1 MEVNCITIPR
11 VRLSLRGAQT
21 LFKKKGMVEMQNK
34 LLEEIKGLN
43 IEEGLKNCGS
53 EELYL
58 GTIENFYKLIDAKSS
73 KIENCLNA
81 GEVYEYTV
89 EVHALKNTARMIGA
103 LELSEQLYE
112 LESLGKEEN
121 LAEIKRRTP
130 EIMALYRSY
139 KELLKDI
146 KSPVQERVAADAQS
160 IIEVLKRLHDAID
173 VFDLDA
179 ADAAM
184 AELDKYI
191 LPKDLQ
197 SLAKELDLALTDVAM
212 EEVLRLTQE
221 MQQELEKQALVLL
234 IDDDE
239 INCYVVS
246 KLLKDNYRMITA
258 ESGQE
263 AFEMLKQQLP
273 DLILLDVYMPQMDG
287 HEVLRKLKA
296 TEEYADI
303 PVIFLTGDEDE
314 STEIQGFSEGA
325 TDFLRKPLR
334 KDVAVQRMNRIIEL
348 SYLQKN
354 LKEEVARQTEVAEKR
369 RRKVERMS
377 LQMIRALANTIDAKD
392 SYTNGH
398 SSRVAKYSVM
408 LAGRMGYQGEKLEQ
422 VQYAALLH
430 DIGKIGIPKEIINKP
445 SRLTDEEYE
454 VIKTHPATGGNI
466 LDEITEIPDIAV
478 GARWHHERYDG
489 KGYPDRLMGEE
500 IPELA
505 RIIGAA
511 DAYDAMTSKRS
522 YRDILP
528 QDVVLAEIEKG
539 RGSQFDPVIAEHMI
553 SIIKKD
559 TTYQLHE

>member
-1 MEVNCITIPR
+1 
-11 VRLSLRGAQT
+11 
-21 LFKKKGMVEMQNK
+21 MQEK
-34 LLEEIKGLN
+34 LLAEIKGLN
-43 IEEGLKNCGS
+43 IAEGLKNCGS

-58 GTIENFYKLIDAKSS
+58 GTIENFYKLIDTKSA
-73 KIENCLNA
+73 KIEECLMA
-81 GEVYEYTV
+81 GKLYDYTV
-89 EVHALKNTARMIGA
+89 EVHALKNTARMVGA
-103 LELSEQLYE
+103 RELSELFYR
-112 LESLGKEEN
+112 LENLGKEEN
-121 LAEIKRRTP
+121 LEEIKRKTP
-130 EIMALYRSY
+130 AALELYRGY
-139 KELLKDI
+139 KELLKEI
-146 KSPVQERVAADAQS
+146 KSKGPDRVEADAQS
-160 IIEVLKRLHDAID
+160 IVEVLKRLYQAID
-173 VFDLDA
+173 TFDLSA

-184 AELDKYI
+184 AELDNYI

-197 SLAKELDLALTDVAM
+197 PLAKELDLALSDVAM
-212 EEVLRLTQE
+212 EEVLRLTEE
-221 MQQELEKQALVLL
+221 MCQQLEKRALVLL
-234 IDDDE
+234 VDDDE
-239 INCYVVS
+239 INRYVVT
-246 KLLKDNYRMITA
+246 KLLKDEYRILSA
-258 ESGQE
+258 ESGEE
-263 AFEMLKQQLP
+263 AFSILEQQIP

-287 HEVLRKLKA
+287 HAVLQKLKA
-296 TEEYADI
+296 TEAYADI

-314 STEIQGFSEGA
+314 STEVQGFSEGA

-334 KDVAVQRMNRIIEL
+334 KNVAIQRMNRIIEL

-408 LAGRMGYQGEKLEQ
+408 LAGRMGYNGEKLEQ

-454 VIKTHPATGGNI
+454 IIKTHPAIGGNI

-505 RIIGAA
+505 RIIGVA

-522 YRDILP
+522 YRDVLSQEI
-528 QDVVLAEIEKG
+528 VLAEIEKG
-539 RGSQFDPVIAEHMI
+539 KGSQFDPVIAEHMI